1 MASGIPFKEICSIV
15 SIRADIQMDQKMVVL
30 FLLLRWSRGEE
41 VPIWQDNERENYLL
55 NSVHE
60 LCKII
65 AIYKS
70 ILNVQELLL
79 FRLEMRFSDIFI
91 VFLQRFSSIF
101 R

>member
-1 MASGIPFKEICSIV
+1 MAPGIPFKEICSIV
-15 SIRADIQMDQKMVVL
+15 SIRADIQMDQKIV
-30 FLLLRWSRGEE
+30 FLLLRWRRGEE

-79 FRLEMRFSDIFI
+79 FQSGEEI
-91 VFLQRFSSIF
+91 Q
-101 R
+101 